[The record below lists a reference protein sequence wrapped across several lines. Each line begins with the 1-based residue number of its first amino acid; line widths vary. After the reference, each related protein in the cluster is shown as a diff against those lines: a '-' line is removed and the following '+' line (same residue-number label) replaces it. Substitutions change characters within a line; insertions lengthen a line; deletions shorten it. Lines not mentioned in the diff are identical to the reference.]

1 MVLLGPDVRV
11 VKTMD
16 DPIAQVRF
24 KNLVAVDLEFHR
36 LAPGAFLVAFDQALH
51 RARLPKDAARVG
63 QRL

>member
-1 MVLLGPDVRV
+1 MVLLGPDARV

-24 KNLVAVDLEFHR
+24 KNLVAVDLEFDR
-36 LAPGAFLVAFDQALH
+36 LAPGAFLVAFNQALH
-51 RARLPKDAARVG
+51 RVRLPRYAASVG